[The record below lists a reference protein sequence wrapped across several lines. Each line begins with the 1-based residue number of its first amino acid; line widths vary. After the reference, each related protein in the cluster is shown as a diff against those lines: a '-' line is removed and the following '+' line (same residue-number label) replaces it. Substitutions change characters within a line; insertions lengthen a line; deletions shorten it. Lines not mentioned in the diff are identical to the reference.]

1 MCGVCY
7 MPEHG
12 VVSYEPSTRGAN
24 QAFLHTSFD
33 SRVQIWPFCPVGFH
47 GCCPELRQEPAQ
59 LRVLRNSPRA
69 MPLFGLPIIV
79 MIALYTSR
87 KQGKLQRA
95 CAYGGHE
102 IHVCRSGLFAPVG
115 LHGCCP
121 ELRQESA
128 QLRVLRKRNSS
139 GKASSDA
146 GPELAGRESCV
157 AMESP
162 QALMCPLEKG
172 INKSS
177 SDDRPGPGI
186 CDSKYVEDA
195 KAARSV
201 RVWDRVPMKNTRLGG
216 LR

>member
-1 MCGVCY
+1 MSQILVPGVEFCQ
-7 MPEHG
+7 EG
-12 VVSYEPSTRGAN
+12 VVGLGHGCRLRGFAPV
-24 QAFLHTSFD
+24 AFHIVLHGGESLV
-33 SRVQIWPFCPVGFH
+33 SAPVGFH
-47 GCCPELRQEPAQ
+47 VCCTELRQEPA
-59 LRVLRNSPRA
+59 L
-69 MPLFGLPIIV
+69 
-79 MIALYTSR
+79 
-87 KQGKLQRA
+87 
-95 CAYGGHE
+95 
-102 IHVCRSGLFAPVG
+102 
-115 LHGCCP
+115 
-121 ELRQESA
+121 
-128 QLRVLRKRNSS
+128 LRVLRKWNSS

>member
-1 MCGVCY
+1 MVPVIGMVRFCVWRMLY
-7 MPEHG
+7 SFHMSP
-12 VVSYEPSTRGAN
+12 TRC
-24 QAFLHTSFD
+24 TIWSFCT
-33 SRVQIWPFCPVGFH
+33 RR
-47 GCCPELRQEPAQ
+47 L
-59 LRVLRNSPRA
+59 
-69 MPLFGLPIIV
+69 
-79 MIALYTSR
+79 
-87 KQGKLQRA
+87 
-95 CAYGGHE
+95 
-102 IHVCRSGLFAPVG
+102 IHVCRSGLFAPVIP
-115 LHGCCP
+115 LFHCHGCRSLAFAPVVGFTCADPAFLPPSAFMDVVP
-121 ELRQESA
+121 ELRQEPA
-128 QLRVLRKRNSS
+128 KLRVLRKRNSS

>member
-1 MCGVCY
+1 MD
-7 MPEHG
+7 
-12 VVSYEPSTRGAN
+12 VV
-24 QAFLHTSFD
+24 
-33 SRVQIWPFCPVGFH
+33 
-47 GCCPELRQEPAQ
+47 PELRQGPAQ
-59 LRVLRNSPRA
+59 
-69 MPLFGLPIIV
+69 F
-79 MIALYTSR
+79 
-87 KQGKLQRA
+87 
-95 CAYGGHE
+95 
-102 IHVCRSGLFAPVG
+102 
-115 LHGCCP
+115 
-121 ELRQESA
+121 
-128 QLRVLRKRNSS
+128 RVLRKRNSS

>member
-1 MCGVCY
+1 MLKVASHVCKSGLFV
-7 MPEHG
+7 PVIPLFHCR
-12 VVSYEPSTRGAN
+12 VCKSWVSA
-24 QAFLHTSFD
+24 
-33 SRVQIWPFCPVGFH
+33 PVGFNE
-47 GCCPELRQEPAQ
+47 CCPELRQEP
-59 LRVLRNSPRA
+59 
-69 MPLFGLPIIV
+69 
-79 MIALYTSR
+79 
-87 KQGKLQRA
+87 
-95 CAYGGHE
+95 
-102 IHVCRSGLFAPVG
+102 
-115 LHGCCP
+115 
-121 ELRQESA
+121 A

-162 QALMCPLEKG
+162 QALICPLEKG

-201 RVWDRVPMKNTRLGG
+201 RVWDRVPMKNTRLGE

>member
-1 MCGVCY
+1 MYNLV
-7 MPEHG
+7 
-12 VVSYEPSTRGAN
+12 
-24 QAFLHTSFD
+24 FLHTSFD
-33 SRVQIWPFCPVGFH
+33 SRVQIRPFRPRHPFISLSRVQIVGFCP
-47 GCCPELRQEPAQ
+47 R
-59 LRVLRNSPRA
+59 RW
-69 MPLFGLPIIV
+69 
-79 MIALYTSR
+79 
-87 KQGKLQRA
+87 
-95 CAYGGHE
+95 
-102 IHVCRSGLFAPVG
+102 IHVCKSGPSAPVG

-121 ELRQESA
+121 ELRQEPA

-162 QALMCPLEKG
+162 QALMCPLKKG